1 MENNLARTLRF
12 LWLMSVL
19 VWTEEWIMLSHS
31 AGRFEPCLVSDISCP
46 EISYDKSPQGSPAES
61 RAVGIDVLLK
71 PCNLEVF
78 LKRHRSTS
86 KW

>member
-1 MENNLARTLRF
+1 
-12 LWLMSVL
+12 MSLL
-19 VWTEEWIMLSHS
+19 VWTEEWIILSHS
-31 AGRFEPCLVSDISCP
+31 AGSFELCLVSNVSRP
-46 EISYDKSPQGSPAES
+46 EISYDKSAQRSPAES

-71 PCNLEVF
+71 PVNLEVF